1 MTGLPSTADANP
13 AQVAGGSSAGRAYRE
28 ELARQGRALGDAN
41 TQAPVTPQSKG
52 MPAGQSVEARAA
64 VRKKVVG
71 RARVGLPGGAVVAGR
86 MIDISLTGACILME
100 DGLPSKWVCS
110 LEFDVFHDGKRYVFG
125 AQAVSVYSV
134 LASGKG
140 FKVGFEFGPRGPAA
154 QSAIAALVA

>member
-1 MTGLPSTADANP
+1 MTGLPSTGGPNP
-13 AQVAGGSSAGRAYRE
+13 VPLAGGSSAGRAYRE
-28 ELARQGRALGDAN
+28 ELARQGRTLGEAN
-41 TQAPVTPQSKG
+41 AQASTAPQPTAV
-52 MPAGQSVEARAA
+52 PAGQSVEARAA
-64 VRKKVVG
+64 ERKKVSG
-71 RARVGLPGGAVVAGR
+71 RAHVTFPGSAAVTGK

-100 DGLPSKWVCS
+100 DGLPSKRVCA
-110 LEFDVFHDGKRYVFG
+110 LEFDIFHGGKRYAFG